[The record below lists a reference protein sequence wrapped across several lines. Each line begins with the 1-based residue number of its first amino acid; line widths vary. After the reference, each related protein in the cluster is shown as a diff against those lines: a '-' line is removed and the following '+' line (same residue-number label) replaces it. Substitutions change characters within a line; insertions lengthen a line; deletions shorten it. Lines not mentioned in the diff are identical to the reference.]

1 MTNDENGKAVH
12 EDPAAPAVGRARV
25 PLHRVLGYASTDTAG
40 NLMYTTVTTF
50 VLYYFTDVFGIPLAA
65 AGTILLV
72 ARILDAFDAPIWG
85 FIIDHTN
92 TRWGQSRPY
101 WLWVTPFFAVFFIM
115 LFWTPGL
122 GSGGKFAWALVL
134 YVLFGIAYTGIST
147 PITSILPNLSNDSD
161 ERIKLNSYRMVGGN
175 IGYFVPATFALP
187 LVGFFG
193 GDQQVIGWRSTA
205 VLIAVMGVALL
216 AYAFL
221 STREINRERL
231 RPLPI
236 KESVKAVRANWPWVV
251 LVVAFAIYWLGNASR
266 TAVVVYFTQ
275 YNLGDRNF
283 ASVLNGLVLFQVL
296 GMVLIPFLVKKLAKT
311 RVLQLGFL
319 VAAIGQAALAVAGSS
334 HVALAVCWSVA
345 SLGTGIAVSMPF
357 AMLSD
362 TVDYGEWKNGVRAAG
377 FLTAIGSSF
386 CIKLGSGLG
395 GFIPSMIMSAAGYQA
410 GHQQTASVLTA
421 ITFCLAWLPAIFFVA
436 GAAVMLLYR
445 RYERLEPQVR
455 EALAA
460 VSASRKLE
468 QTPA

>member
-1 MTNDENGKAVH
+1 MTSDQDARVVQ
-12 EDPAAPAVGRARV
+12 DTSAAAAVGQARV
-25 PLHRVLGYASTDTAG
+25 PLHRILGYASTDTAG
-40 NLMYTTVTTF
+40 NLMYCMVTSF

-101 WLWVTPFFAVFFIM
+101 WLWITPFFAFFFIM
-115 LFWTPGL
+115 LFWSPGF
-122 GSGGKFAWALVL
+122 GSGGKFAWALVAYL
-134 YVLFGIAYTGIST
+134 LFGIAYTGIST
-147 PITSILPNLSNDSD
+147 PITSILPNLSNNSH

-175 IGYFVPATFALP
+175 IGYFIPATFALP
-187 LVGFFG
+187 LVSFFG
-193 GDQQVIGWRSTA
+193 GGKETVGWRTTA
-205 VLIAVMGVALL
+205 ILIAALGVALL

-231 RPLPI
+231 RSLPI
-236 KESVKAVRANWPWVV
+236 RESIKAVRANWPWVV
-251 LVVAFAIYWLGNASR
+251 LVGAFVIYWLGNASR
-266 TAVVVYFTQ
+266 TAVVVYFTE

-283 ASVLNGLVLFQVL
+283 ASVLNGLVLFQVV
-296 GMVLIPFLVKKLAKT
+296 GMVLIPFLVRKLAKT

-319 VAAIGQAALAVAGSS
+319 VAAIGQASLAFAGTSR
-334 HVALAVCWSVA
+334 VGLAVCWSLA

-395 GFIPSMIMSAAGYQA
+395 AFIPSMIMSAAGYQA
-410 GHQQTASVLTA
+410 GQHQTSTVLTA
-421 ITFCLAWLPAIFFVA
+421 VQFCFAWLPAIFFVA
-436 GAAVMLLYR
+436 GAAVMLFYR
-445 RYERLEPQVR
+445 KYERLEPQVR
-455 EALAA
+455 ESLAA
-460 VSASRKLE
+460 VSAARQDHS
-468 QTPA
+468 PV

>member
-1 MTNDENGKAVH
+1 MTSNEESRAVL
-12 EDPAAPAVGRARV
+12 EDPRALTAGKARV

-40 NLMYTTVTTF
+40 NLMYTMVTTF
-50 VLYYFTDVFGIPLAA
+50 ILYYFTDVFGIPLAA

-101 WLWVTPFFAVFFIM
+101 WLWVTPFFAVFFI
-115 LFWTPGL
+115 LLLWSPDL
-122 GSGGKFAWALVL
+122 GSGGKFAWALVT

-175 IGYFVPATFALP
+175 IGYLIPATFALP
-187 LVGFFG
+187 LVALFG
-193 GDQQVIGWRSTA
+193 GDDEAVGWRTTA
-205 VLIAVMGVALL
+205 IVIAVIGVALL
-216 AYAFL
+216 AFAFL
-221 STREINRERL
+221 STREINTERL

-236 KESVKAVRANWPWVV
+236 KESVKAVRGNWPWVV
-251 LVVAFAIYWLGNASR
+251 LVVAFVIYWLGNASR
-266 TAVVVYFTQ
+266 TSVVVYFTE
-275 YNLGDRNF
+275 YRLGDRNF
-283 ASVLNGLVLFQVL
+283 ASVLNGLVLFQML
-296 GMVLIPFLVKKLAKT
+296 GMVLIPFLVKKLSKT

-319 VAAIGQAALAVAGSS
+319 VAAIGQVALAFAGTS
-334 HVALAVCWSVA
+334 HVALAVCFSLA

-410 GHQQTASVLTA
+410 GQQQTAAALSA
-421 ITFCLAWLPAIFFVA
+421 ITFCFAWLPAIFFVS

-445 RYERLEPQVR
+445 KYERLEPQVR
-455 EALAA
+455 ERLAA
-460 VSASRKLE
+460 VSATRGAE
-468 QTPA
+468 QAPA